1 MPQVYAKLLVFLA
14 CLLPAGV
21 LVSSGVTGTLGAN
34 PVEAVTHTTGD
45 WTLRFLLLTLAVT
58 PFRWVTG
65 WNVVVRYRPMLGLF
79 AFFYAS
85 LHFLTYTVFD
95 HVFALDSIL
104 EDVTTRR
111 YVTAG
116 FLGFV
121 LLIPLALTSTQAMIR
136 RLGGRRW
143 RALHRLV
150 YVSAIAGVV
159 HYLWLVKIDV
169 RPPLAYAAI
178 LSLLLVARLWRHR
191 ANVEAAETT
200 ISRCQGRSGLEPK
213 RKTVEVT

>member
-1 MPQVYAKLLVFLA
+1 MAHVHAKPLVFLG
-14 CLLPAGV
+14 CLLPAGA
-21 LVSSGVTGTLGAN
+21 LVWSGVTGALGAN
-34 PVEAVTHTTGD
+34 PVETVTHSTGD

-58 PFRWVTG
+58 PVRWVTG
-65 WNVVVRYRPMLGLF
+65 WNVLVRYRRILGLF

-95 HVFALDSIL
+95 HFFALDSIL
-104 EDVTTRR
+104 EDVATRR

-121 LLIPLALTSTQAMIR
+121 LLIPLAVTSTQGMIR

-143 RALHRLV
+143 RALHRFV

-169 RPPLAYAAI
+169 GPPLVYAAI
-178 LSLLLVARLWRHR
+178 LSLLLAARVWRHR
-191 ANVEAAETT
+191 AKVEAAEAT
-200 ISRCQGRSGLEPK
+200 IGRRQERSDLEPK
-213 RKTVEVT
+213 RKTVEVM